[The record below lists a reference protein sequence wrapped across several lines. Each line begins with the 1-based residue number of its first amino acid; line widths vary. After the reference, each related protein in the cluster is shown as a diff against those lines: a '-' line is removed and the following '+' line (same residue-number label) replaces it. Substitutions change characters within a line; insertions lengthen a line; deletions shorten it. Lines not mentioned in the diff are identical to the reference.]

1 MYEIWRCCEKGQY
14 ASEEGCVQGDFTAT
28 LFRDQNLLFNYEAP
42 PECDSGVNQ
51 TSVIVN
57 SDIIKWHNYGIFDV
71 GDTFYNINQ
80 TCFESYYNTEN
91 LDDDVLMSICI
102 PTEGMQDSEEG
113 RMYLGMLISIP
124 FLFLT
129 LLVHCILP
137 EKNLHMKAL
146 MCYVTNLMLSYIMLV
161 TIELSEGF
169 STGVCTF
176 LGFTC
181 LFCFISSIFW
191 INVICIDIWLTFSGK
206 LGVHGSRNEGRR
218 VLFYSAYAVLAPVI
232 LILITFL
239 INQYG
244 DSTKDYHPGIGGG
257 QCFLKTKWPYLY
269 YFHLPMGILLTVN
282 ITLFTLTA
290 IKIRQAKR
298 ETKVLKRDDN
308 RTTSENSKNIFRF
321 NLYLKLLF
329 AMGVNWSLETISWAL
344 ETFATVPKEI
354 FYVTDFCN
362 AIYGLLIFLIFVC
375 KKRTWKILKK
385 RYYQFL
391 GRSHLAHSMST
402 TNQSTRIT
410 SVSIS
415 DAPTNGEMRNAESIR
430 LSKRAN

>member
-1 MYEIWRCCEKGQY
+1 MEFFKDCEVK
-14 ASEEGCVQGDFTAT
+14 
-28 LFRDQNLLFNYEAP
+28 
-42 PECDSGVNQ
+42 
-51 TSVIVN
+51 
-57 SDIIKWHNYGIFDV
+57 NYGKQCPKGYTAGFLDPTVNEAYKFSIERDGALHFSKNS
-71 GDTFYNINQ
+71 YNISTFCLEIINHHPIAI
-80 TCFESYYNTEN
+80 
-91 LDDDVLMSICI
+91 ICVE
-102 PTEGMQDSEEG
+102 PSSGSA
-113 RMYLGMLISIP
+113 RSKCNYAGMLISIP